1 MVIGGEVDCVRDRY
15 NGRNDTMM
23 ELKTSM
29 TIRGDR
35 DEARFEKKLLKFYFQ
50 SFLLGVLE
58 IVVGFRTPN
67 GKLVTVQSY
76 KTLEIPRM
84 VRGKQNAWDPQIC
97 LSWGEKFLTW
107 LKSSVGE
114 LGSDNATPESV
125 WRVKFTPR
133 VGVEL
138 ALLSEEER
146 REVEAGEDRIGF
158 LPKWY
163 YTEIQDASSQSAQRS
178 ASGAESEQSRSSA
191 PSESIKRSVP
201 VGWQI

>member
-1 MVIGGEVDCVRDRY
+1 
-15 NGRNDTMM
+15 
-23 ELKTSM
+23 
-29 TIRGDR
+29 
-35 DEARFEKKLLKFYFQ
+35 
-50 SFLLGVLE
+50 
-58 IVVGFRTPN
+58 
-67 GKLVTVQSY
+67 
-76 KTLEIPRM
+76 M

-97 LSWGEKFLTW
+97 LSWGQNFLTW

-114 LGSDNATPESV
+114 SSGSDNTTPESV

-146 REVEAGEDRIGF
+146 REVEAGEDRVGF

-178 ASGAESEQSRSSA
+178 ARGAESEQSRSSA
-191 PSESIKRSVP
+191 SSSESTRRSLP

>member
-1 MVIGGEVDCVRDRY
+1 
-15 NGRNDTMM
+15 
-23 ELKTSM
+23 M
-29 TIRGDR
+29 TV
-35 DEARFEKKLLKFYFQ
+35 E
-50 SFLLGVLE
+50 
-58 IVVGFRTPN
+58 
-67 GKLVTVQSY
+67 SY

-84 VRGKQNAWDPQIC
+84 VRDKQNAWDPQIC
-97 LSWGEKFLTW
+97 LSWGENFLTW
-107 LKSSVGE
+107 LKSSIGE
-114 LGSDNATPESV
+114 SRSDNAIPENV

-146 REVEAGEDRIGF
+146 HEVEAGEDRIGF

-178 ASGAESEQSRSSA
+178 APSGAESEQSRSA
-191 PSESIKRSVP
+191 PSESIKRSLP

>member
-1 MVIGGEVDCVRDRY
+1 
-15 NGRNDTMM
+15 
-23 ELKTSM
+23 
-29 TIRGDR
+29 
-35 DEARFEKKLLKFYFQ
+35 
-50 SFLLGVLE
+50 
-58 IVVGFRTPN
+58 
-67 GKLVTVQSY
+67 
-76 KTLEIPRM
+76 M

-97 LSWGEKFLTW
+97 LSWGENFLMW

-114 LGSDNATPESV
+114 SSESDNATPESV

-146 REVEAGEDRIGF
+146 REVEAGEDRFGF

-163 YTEIQDASSQSAQRS
+163 YTETQETSSQSAQRS
-178 ASGAESEQSRSSA
+178 ASGGEAEQSHSSA
-191 PSESIKRSVP
+191 PSSESIKRSVP